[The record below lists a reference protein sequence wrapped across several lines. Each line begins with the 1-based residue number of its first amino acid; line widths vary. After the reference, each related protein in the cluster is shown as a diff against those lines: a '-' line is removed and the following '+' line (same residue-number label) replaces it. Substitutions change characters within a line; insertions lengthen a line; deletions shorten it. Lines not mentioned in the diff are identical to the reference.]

1 MMTIELE
8 GRGYPDVFTH
18 PVVGRSELD
27 AARVAVRWRPDPT
40 AAAREALLQSLGL
53 VPATPDEQPR
63 RLVVAVAASDGLW
76 WVQRADGG
84 VVDADVLDRLTGSE
98 LVEWAAP
105 GYRATGRGSVFTV
118 NPTRLYLDQ
127 YALESIGEAGARA
140 AGVTPD
146 PYGSSR
152 VPGLVALRVVGRTAI
167 EAARRLT
174 ATLSGR
180 GHRPALVFENIPFSP
195 PARGGR
201 PVVPAHPPR
210 YWERDIA

>member
-1 MMTIELE
+1 MTIALE
-8 GRGYPDVFTH
+8 SRGYPAAFSH

-27 AARVAVRWRPDPT
+27 AARVAVRWHPDAST
-40 AAAREALLQSLGL
+40 AARDALLDELGL

-63 RLVVAVAASDGLW
+63 RLVLAVAGTDGLW
-76 WVQRADGG
+76 WVQRADGD
-84 VVDADVLDRLTGSE
+84 VVDADLLGRLEDSG

-127 YALESIGEAGARA
+127 YALDTIGEASARA
-140 AGVTPD
+140 AGVAPD
-146 PYGSSR
+146 AQRTSR

-167 EAARRLT
+167 EAARGLT

-180 GHRPALVFENIPFSP
+180 GGRPALVFESIPFSP
-195 PARGGR
+195 PARAVR
-201 PVVPAHPPR
+201 PAAPAQPPHF
-210 YWERDIA
+210 WERDIA